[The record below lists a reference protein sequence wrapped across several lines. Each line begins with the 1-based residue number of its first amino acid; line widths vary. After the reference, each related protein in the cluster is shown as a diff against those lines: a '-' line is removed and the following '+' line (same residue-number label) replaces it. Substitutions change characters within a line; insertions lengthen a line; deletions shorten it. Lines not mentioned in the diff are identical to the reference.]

1 MAGNGYNADMLDTL
15 DVAQSLRDV
24 QFPDAQAAAIAK
36 AVGQASEHGDHV
48 TRDQFKSGIS
58 ELRLEV
64 AVVREG
70 LREEIA
76 GVREDLREEIA
87 GVREG
92 LREEIAG
99 VRAEVASVR
108 AEVASVRAEVASVR
122 TEVANVETRLIRW
135 LVGVVLGAAT
145 LSVAAVAA
153 LLRFWLAGG

>member
-1 MAGNGYNADMLDTL
+1 MLDTL

-58 ELRLEV
+58 ELRLEL
-64 AVVREG
+64 AAVREG

-76 GVREDLREEIA
+76 A
-87 GVREG
+87 VREG
-92 LREEIAG
+92 LREEIAA
-99 VRAEVASVR
+99 VREGLREEIADVR
-108 AEVASVRAEVASVR
+108 TDVASVR
-122 TEVANVETRLIRW
+122 TEVADLRAEIAGVETRLIRW

-153 LLRFWLAGG
+153 LLRLWLAGG

>member
-1 MAGNGYNADMLDTL
+1 MAGTGYNAGMLDTL

-48 TRDQFKSGIS
+48 TRDQFKAGIS
-58 ELRLEV
+58 ELRLEL
-64 AVVREG
+64 ATVREG
-70 LREEIA
+70 LREELA
-76 GVREDLREEIA
+76 T
-87 GVREG
+87 VREG

-108 AEVASVRAEVASVR
+108 TEVASVRTEVASVR

>member
-1 MAGNGYNADMLDTL
+1 MAGTGDNADMLDTL

-76 GVREDLREEIA
+76 T
-87 GVREG
+87 VREG

-99 VRAEVASVR
+99 
-108 AEVASVRAEVASVR
+108 VRAEVASVR

>member
-1 MAGNGYNADMLDTL
+1 MLDTL

-24 QFPDAQAAAIAK
+24 HFPDAQAAAIAK

-48 TRDQFKSGIS
+48 TRDQFKAGLS
-58 ELRLEV
+58 ELRLEI

-76 GVREDLREEIA
+76 GVRTD
-87 GVREG
+87 
-92 LREEIAG
+92 
-99 VRAEVASVR
+99 
-108 AEVASVRAEVASVR
+108 VASVR
-122 TEVANVETRLIRW
+122 TEVADLRTEIAGVETRLIRW

-153 LLRFWLAGG
+153 LLRLWLAGG

>member
-48 TRDQFKSGIS
+48 TRDQFKAGIS

-76 GVREDLREEIA
+76 T
-87 GVREG
+87 VREG

-108 AEVASVRAEVASVR
+108 TEVASIR

>member
-1 MAGNGYNADMLDTL
+1 MAGTGYNAGMLDTL

-48 TRDQFKSGIS
+48 TRDQFKAGIS

-76 GVREDLREEIA
+76 T
-87 GVREG
+87 VREG

-108 AEVASVRAEVASVR
+108 TEVASIR

>member
-1 MAGNGYNADMLDTL
+1 MLDTL

-58 ELRLEV
+58 ELRLEL
-64 AVVREG
+64 AAVREG

-76 GVREDLREEIA
+76 A
-87 GVREG
+87 VREG
-92 LREEIAG
+92 LREEIAA
-99 VRAEVASVR
+99 VRESLREEIADVR
-108 AEVASVRAEVASVR
+108 TDVASVR
-122 TEVANVETRLIRW
+122 TEVADLRAEIAGVETRLIRW

-145 LSVAAVAA
+145 LSVAAVAV
-153 LLRFWLAGG
+153 LLRLWLAGG

>member
-1 MAGNGYNADMLDTL
+1 MVAFGAGTGDNAGMLDTL

-48 TRDQFKSGIS
+48 TRDQFKAGIS
-58 ELRLEV
+58 ELRLEL
-64 AVVREG
+64 ATVREG

-76 GVREDLREEIA
+76 G
-87 GVREG
+87 
-92 LREEIAG
+92 
-99 VRAEVASVR
+99 
-108 AEVASVRAEVASVR
+108 VRAEVASVR

>member
-108 AEVASVRAEVASVR
+108 
-122 TEVANVETRLIRW
+122 TEVADVEKRLVRW
-135 LVGVVLGAAT
+135 LLVIAGV
-145 LSVAAVAA
+145 
-153 LLRFWLAGG
+153 FLAIQRLWPA

>member
-1 MAGNGYNADMLDTL
+1 MLDTF

-48 TRDQFKSGIS
+48 TRDQFKAGIS
-58 ELRLEV
+58 ELRLELATV
-64 AVVREG
+64 REGLREEIATVREG

-76 GVREDLREEIA
+76 G
-87 GVREG
+87 
-92 LREEIAG
+92 
-99 VRAEVASVR
+99 VR

>member
-1 MAGNGYNADMLDTL
+1 MAGNGYNAGMLDTL

-76 GVREDLREEIA
+76 T
-87 GVREG
+87 VREG

-99 VRAEVASVR
+99 
-108 AEVASVRAEVASVR
+108 VRAEVASVR

-135 LVGVVLGAAT
+135 LVGVVLGAAP

>member
-1 MAGNGYNADMLDTL
+1 MAGTGYNAGMLDTL

-48 TRDQFKSGIS
+48 TRDQFKAGIS

-76 GVREDLREEIA
+76 T
-87 GVREG
+87 VREG

-108 AEVASVRAEVASVR
+108 TEVASVR